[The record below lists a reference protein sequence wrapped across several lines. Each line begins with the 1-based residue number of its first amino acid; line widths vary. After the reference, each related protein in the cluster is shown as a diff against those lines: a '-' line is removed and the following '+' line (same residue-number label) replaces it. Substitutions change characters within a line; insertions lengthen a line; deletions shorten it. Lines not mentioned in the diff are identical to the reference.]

1 MLLAI
6 YVRTKITSKRQ
17 EQLNFISENLVVV
30 LGFFLAAVC
39 KKVGNDGSFL
49 KCLWSHSHLDK
60 KKKVFPLGWG
70 FLFFILNL
78 IDEGAKLNAYK
89 LNTYHCSCTR
99 RCKNW
104 VEGQSHGNAHLLWRE
119 KVDAWVCTCINLPLF
134 VIMQLIAKQIVRW
147 RVSLELMQLQ
157 LLCHCG

>member
-1 MLLAI
+1 MWEQRSPAKGKNNSISSLKTLLLFFFFG
-6 YVRTKITSKRQ
+6 SSLQ
-17 EQLNFISENLVVV
+17 EGWERWFISKMSVVALSPWQKEKGV
-30 LGFFLAAVC
+30 SVRLGIF
-39 KKVGNDGSFL
+39 
-49 KCLWSHSHLDK
+49 
-60 KKKVFPLGWG
+60 
-70 FLFFILNL
+70 FFILNL